1 MSKDDVHDDFH
12 DNVHENVHDDVYD
25 DFRVPTWA
33 YSKRSRF

>member
-25 DFRVPTWA
+25 DFRVPIWA